1 MKMNNNNNN
10 NILKHQKFIKKLY
23 LFTFLT
29 HNFLNKNNFKN
40 LFNQKLKEFQN
51 ILAFSLIELSIVLI
65 IIGLLIAG
73 ITGGASLI
81 ESAKIS
87 SIVTDIRKY
96 DQALATF
103 YSLKGYLPGDIDR
116 DGAIGYYSN
125 DKYNSNSFPAPY
137 NQNGNGYGIPN
148 IYSAPFVELYL
159 NNIIDFEP
167 KNTNLIN
174 IKNNG
179 GKDIGAIPTSNAYKN
194 ILYTW
199 RYIKPGQIVGYE
211 DQAYYWIHKYKMGN
225 KFFLLPNTKD
235 KTTNKIFQRLDIK
248 IDDGIYCK
256 GAFRGFCDVDGNVS
270 GRVSYDDYRTTY
282 CGEAL
287 YNSSF

>member
-1 MKMNNNNNN
+1 MNNNNNN

-23 LFTFLT
+23 PFTFLT

-51 ILAFSLIELSIVLI
+51 IFAFSLIELSIVLI

-87 SIVTDIRKY
+87 SLITDIRKY
-96 DQALATF
+96 DQALTTF

-125 DKYNSNSFPAPY
+125 DKYNSNSFPTPY

-167 KNTNLIN
+167 KNTNLVN
-174 IKNNG
+174 ITENG
-179 GKDIGAIPTSNAYKN
+179 NKGVGALPNSNAYKN

-211 DQAYYWIHKYKMGN
+211 DQKHYWIHKYKTGN

-256 GAFRGFCDVDGNVS
+256 GSFRGFCLVDGNVG
-270 GRVSYDDYRTTY
+270 GRVSYDNTRTTY
-282 CGEAL
+282 CTEAL
-287 YNSSF
+287 YHSSF

>member
-1 MKMNNNNNN
+1 MNNIKYQN
-10 NILKHQKFIKKLY
+10 FIKKVSPLT
-23 LFTFLT
+23 LLTFSPFNQT
-29 HNFLNKNNFKN
+29 NFK
-40 LFNQKLKEFQN
+40 KLINKKSKKFKN

-65 IIGLLIAG
+65 IIGLLVSG
-73 ITGGASLI
+73 IVGGASLI

-87 SIVTDIRKY
+87 SLITDIRKY
-96 DQALATF
+96 DQALTTF

-125 DKYNSNSFPAPY
+125 DKYNSNSFPTPY

-148 IYSAPFVELYL
+148 IYSAPFVDLYL
-159 NNIIDFEP
+159 NKIIDFEP
-167 KNTNLIN
+167 KNTNLVN
-174 IKNNG
+174 ITENG
-179 GKDIGAIPTSNAYKN
+179 NKGVGALPNSNAYKN

-199 RYIKPGQIVGYE
+199 RYIKPGQIVSYE
-211 DQAYYWIHKYKMGN
+211 DQKHYWIHKYKTGN

-256 GAFRGFCDVDGNVS
+256 GSFRGFCWVDGNVG
-270 GRVSYDDYRTTY
+270 GRVSYDDTRTTY
-282 CGEAL
+282 CTEAL
-287 YNSSF
+287 YHSSF